1 MRLTVAA
8 AVTLILTFASFARA
22 QGTMSY
28 GTSITAESAKKV
40 AAPAIAEAKK
50 NGWAMAVA
58 IVDTA
63 GELVYF
69 ERMDDTQVGSVNIS
83 IDKARSA
90 ARFKRPTKAFQDT
103 LAAGGEGLRILAL
116 QGAVPVDGGIPL
128 VVGGKIVG
136 AIGASGG
143 TSTQDGQVAA
153 AGAAVMK

>member
-1 MRLTVAA
+1 MRLIVAA
-8 AVTLILTFASFARA
+8 AVMFILTFAPSARA
-22 QGTMSY
+22 QGAMSY
-28 GTSITAESAKKV
+28 GTSITAETAKKV

-69 ERMDDTQVGSVNIS
+69 ERMDDTQIGSVNIAQ
-83 IDKARSA
+83 DKARSA
-90 ARFKRPTKAFQDT
+90 ARFKRPTKSFQDT

-116 QGAVPVDGGIPL
+116 QGAIPVDGGIPL
-128 VVGGKIVG
+128 VVGGKVVG

-153 AGAAVMK
+153 AGAAALK

>member
-1 MRLTVAA
+1 MRLTMAVAT
-8 AVTLILTFASFARA
+8 TLVLTFASFAGA

-28 GTSITAESAKKV
+28 GTSITAETAKKV

-50 NGWAMAVA
+50 TGWAMAVA

-69 ERMDDTQVGSVNIS
+69 EKMDDTQLGSVNIS

-90 ARFKRPTKAFQDT
+90 ARFKRPTKSFQDT

-116 QGAVPVDGGIPL
+116 QGAVPVDGGVPL
-128 VVGGKIVG
+128 VVGGKVVG

-143 TSTQDGQVAA
+143 TSAQDGQVAS
-153 AGAAVMK
+153 AGAAALK

>member
-8 AVTLILTFASFARA
+8 AVMLVFTFAPFVRA

-28 GTSITAESAKKV
+28 GTSINAETAKKV

-69 ERMDDTQVGSVNIS
+69 ERMDDTQVGSVNIAQ
-83 IDKARSA
+83 DKARSA
-90 ARFKRPTKAFQDT
+90 ARFKRATKSFQDT

-116 QGAVPVDGGIPL
+116 QGAIPVDGGIPL

-153 AGAAVMK
+153 AGAAALK